1 MSNKDIA
8 RQALIDVNNTTDNH
22 IKALVGI
29 ARLYKSGEL
38 TIEEYMLQLELMYDI
53 NATELESIYDA
64 YDETK
69 TKTNK

>member
-8 RQALIDVNNTTDNH
+8 RQALIDVNNTNDNH

-38 TIEEYMLQLELMYDI
+38 TIEEYVDQLVLLYVK
-53 NATELESIYDA
+53 NVNELEDIYDA
-64 YDETK
+64 YDD
-69 TKTNK
+69 